1 MVDKVRLV
9 ECKDKNT
16 KPIFGISP
24 ILSNMKGSSDL
35 SKNSGPTAGCVVDEG
50 DTALPC
56 RWVSRLLGKSRQV
69 LDRQEEKE
77 LGRVERSV
85 PEEWAHLTCGCSDL
99 VKHFKL
105 VIEHSIF

>member
-1 MVDKVRLV
+1 MEFIKYERA
-9 ECKDKNT
+9 
-16 KPIFGISP
+16 
-24 ILSNMKGSSDL
+24 SDL

-56 RWVSRLLGKSRQV
+56 RWVSRLLGKSCQV
-69 LDRQEEKE
+69 LDGQEEKE

>member
-1 MVDKVRLV
+1 MSK
-9 ECKDKNT
+9 

-24 ILSNMKGSSDL
+24 ILSNIKGSSHL

-56 RWVSRLLGKSRQV
+56 RWVSRLLGESRQV
-69 LDRQEEKE
+69 LDWQEEKE

-85 PEEWAHLTCGCSDL
+85 PEEWAHLTFGCSDL

-105 VIEHSIF
+105 IIEHSIF